1 MNKVEEMRRDI
12 ADVEA
17 QFKEY
22 QKNKLDVLPIVMVA
36 FHAKLAQLYAML
48 DAEISRQENIYYSC
62 DGMEKKKK

>member
-36 FHAKLAQLYAML
+36 FHTKLAQLYAML

>member
-12 ADVEA
+12 DDVEA

-22 QKNKLDVLPIVMVA
+22 QKNKLDALPIVMVA

-48 DAEISRQENIYYSC
+48 DAEISRQEHIYYSC
-62 DGMEKKKK
+62 DGTEKKKK